1 MKYVVI
7 EARIGDDVREFPIIF
22 PNILVHSIVA
32 GSVIAGLQA
41 FHNKNGKYTVVSA
54 GEISSMDLDAGSCH
68 GSSETLKLKSRGE
81 EDDKL
86 ITLHDYMHGIK

>member
-7 EARIGDDVREFPIIF
+7 QEQIGDDVREFPIIF
-22 PNILVHSIVA
+22 PNILVHSVVA
-32 GSVIAGLQA
+32 ASVIAGLQA
-41 FHNKNGKYTVVSA
+41 FHNKDGKYMPVAA
-54 GEISSMDLDAGSCH
+54 GEISSMDLCAGSCH

-86 ITLHDYMHGIK
+86 ITLHDYLHGVK